1 MPYRRERAGNFIQ
14 EELTLL
20 LQRVVND
27 PRTQSLFITGV
38 DLTRDRRVARVYV
51 ACYTGKEDL
60 EQGLK
65 GLESAK
71 RFLKRELAG
80 VLQWRF
86 TPDLEFRVDHSWENG
101 HRIEELFEQIEQ
113 EYGNSPE
120 QDDQPE

>member
-1 MPYRRERAGNFIQ
+1 M
-14 EELTLL
+14 
-20 LQRVVND
+20 
-27 PRTQSLFITGV
+27 
-38 DLTRDRRVARVYV
+38 
-51 ACYTGKEDL
+51 
-60 EQGLK
+60 K